1 MICMKKNM
9 IYLTIVIAVLILSG
23 CKSSDE
29 QTFFI
34 PTPALTQE
42 PSKEQTTEPTGET
55 EEQAG
60 EDDQE
65 TSDKPVHVGKTTTK
79 YVKLDNYDAILNI
92 RSAPS
97 REGEIV
103 GFLVHTEQ
111 VEVISIEDGWASF
124 VYQDEIRYVSADFL
138 VDKKPAY
145 IAPPTS
151 TPEPTPTKKPD
162 PSDAPPE
169 I

>member
-1 MICMKKNM
+1 M
-9 IYLTIVIAVLILSG
+9 
-23 CKSSDE
+23 
-29 QTFFI
+29 
-34 PTPALTQE
+34 
-42 PSKEQTTEPTGET
+42 
-55 EEQAG
+55 
-60 EDDQE
+60 
-65 TSDKPVHVGKTTTK
+65 
-79 YVKLDNYDAILNI
+79 KLDDYDAILNI

-111 VEVISIEDGWASF
+111 VEVISVEDGWASF

-145 IAPPTS
+145 IEPPTP
-151 TPEPTPTKKPD
+151 TAEPTPTEEPD
-162 PSDAPPE
+162 PNEAPPE

>member
-1 MICMKKNM
+1 MKKNM
-9 IYLTIVIAVLILSG
+9 IYLCIVIVAVFILSG
-23 CKSSDE
+23 CKAEDE
-29 QTFFI
+29 QSFYI
-34 PTPALTQE
+34 PSPVVTQE
-42 PSKEQTTEPTGET
+42 PSKEQTKPSEKAEEPTGEAD
-55 EEQAG
+55 EEP
-60 EDDQE
+60 
-65 TSDKPVHVGKTTTK
+65 SDKPVHVGKTTTQ
-79 YVKLDNYDAILNI
+79 YVKLDDYDAILNI

-145 IAPPTS
+145 IAPPTP
-151 TPEPTPTKKPD
+151 TTEPTPTKEPD
-162 PSDAPPE
+162 PNEAPPE